1 MKQFVSLYSAIVIA
15 NISFITPILA
25 ETSLVINS
33 DGSATSQAQTE
44 KKNAPQ
50 EPQNTTPQAL
60 AKTQNTNSQILSDD
74 LDSRIESNSEQ
85 LFNLSNKMRIIEE
98 SQEGIR
104 SIFDSQ
110 LQKVQNAANSANA
123 ANENVNKLLDE
134 ANVKSEQLLLQMK
147 NQNEN
152 IENIKASIAAITEL
166 LERSDKQNKEEMD
179 KIKAEL
185 ESLNA
190 AKSTS
195 QTNNT
200 AILPNLQTP
209 NLQIQ
214 NPQAKSTNSD
224 SIQNTKQI
232 EQTIKPNSNQDG
244 KIPLQQSTEIKP
256 IIPSLLEKEAQAKKD
271 NEKQEQKIAQEEK
284 TIELKPDQ
292 ALKEGEEALKA
303 KNYDLAQ
310 KHIKAA
316 YDKGHRQA
324 YAGFLLGQIAFAQK
338 KYEEAI
344 NHYKDS
350 ATKYDKATYM
360 PELMLNT
367 AKSFIALKQWM
378 NGNRFLESI
387 VSLYPN
393 SKEAAEA
400 KKLLP
405 KKK

>member
-1 MKQFVSLYSAIVIA
+1 MKQFISLYSAIIIA
-15 NISFITPILA
+15 NISLTTPILA
-25 ETSLVINS
+25 ETSLIINS
-33 DGSATSQAQTE
+33 DGSATSQIEIE
-44 KKNAPQ
+44 KKTTKK
-50 EPQNTTPQAL
+50 PQNTTPKAISKAQSAS
-60 AKTQNTNSQILSDD
+60 SQILSDD

-85 LFNLSNKMRIIEE
+85 IFNLSNKMRIIEE

-110 LQKVQNAANSANA
+110 LQKVQNAANSANT

-134 ANVKSEQLLLQMK
+134 ANIKSEQLLLEIK

-152 IENIKASIAAITEL
+152 IENIKASIATITKL
-166 LERSDKQNKEEMD
+166 LEQSDKQNKEEIN
-179 KIKAEL
+179 KIKTEL
-185 ESLNA
+185 ENLNTIKNA
-190 AKSTS
+190 N
-195 QTNNT
+195 QTNST
-200 AILPNLQTP
+200 TILPNSQTP
-209 NLQIQ
+209 NLQIT
-214 NPQAKSTNSD
+214 NPQTKSTNSD
-224 SIQNTKQI
+224 SIPSIKQI
-232 EQTIKPNSNQDG
+232 QEQTIKPNSNQDG

-256 IIPSLLEKEAQAKKD
+256 IIPSLLEKEAQSKKD
-271 NEKQEQKIAQEEK
+271 NEKQKTAQEEK
-284 TIELKPDQ
+284 ITELKPAQ
-292 ALKEGEEALKA
+292 ALKEGEEALSA

-316 YDKGHRQA
+316 YDKGHRPA
-324 YAGFLLGQIAFAQK
+324 YTAFLLGQIAFAQK
-338 KYEEAI
+338 QYEEAI
-344 NHYKDS
+344 NYYKDS

>member
-1 MKQFVSLYSAIVIA
+1 MKQFISLYNTIIIA
-15 NISFITPILA
+15 SISLITPILA
-25 ETSLVINS
+25 ETRLVINS
-33 DGSATSQAQTE
+33 DGSATSQIQVENKITQ
-44 KKNAPQ
+44 K
-50 EPQNTTPQAL
+50 PQNTTPQAL
-60 AKTQNTNSQILSDD
+60 TKVQKINSQILSDD
-74 LDSRIESNSEQ
+74 IDSRIESNSEQ
-85 LFNLSNKMRIIEE
+85 IFNLSNKIQIIEE

-110 LQKVQNAANSANA
+110 LQKVQNAANSANT

-134 ANVKSEQLLLQMK
+134 ANIKSEQILLQIK

-152 IENIKASIAAITEL
+152 IENIKASIAAITNL
-166 LERSDKQNKEEMD
+166 LEQNDKQNKEEIN

-185 ESLNA
+185 ENINA
-190 AKSTS
+190 TKNTN
-195 QTNNT
+195 QTNSAT
-200 AILPNLQTP
+200 VSPNSQTP

-214 NPQAKSTNSD
+214 NPQTTNTSSD
-224 SIQNTKQI
+224 TISNTKQKQ

-256 IIPSLLEKEAQAKKD
+256 IIPSLLEKEVQAKKD
-271 NEKQEQKIAQEEK
+271 NEKQK
-284 TIELKPDQ
+284 TIELKPAQ
-292 ALKEGEEALKA
+292 LLKEGEEALSA

-316 YDKGHRQA
+316 YDKGHRPA
-324 YAGFLLGQIAFAQK
+324 YTGFLLGQIAFAQK
-338 KYEEAI
+338 QYEEAI
-344 NHYKDS
+344 NYYKDS

-378 NGNRFLESI
+378 NGNRFLESV